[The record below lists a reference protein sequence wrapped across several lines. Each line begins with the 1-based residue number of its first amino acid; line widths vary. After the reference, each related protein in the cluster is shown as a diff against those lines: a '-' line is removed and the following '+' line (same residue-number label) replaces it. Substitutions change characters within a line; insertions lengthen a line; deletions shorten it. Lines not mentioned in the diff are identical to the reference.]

1 MSTSD
6 DVPSEIIDFKR
17 VSTGVGG
24 SYTKWQGKPPSHAV
38 FMVKT
43 EQGWTTVKAYD
54 LTERMV
60 YDDEVRIESG
70 AMGPKNIPFAN
81 DVPYDDLPASL
92 QTDIRE
98 RIIADFAD

>member
-1 MSTSD
+1 MSQSD
-6 DVPSEIIDFKR
+6 DAPTEVIDFKR

-43 EQGWTTVKAYD
+43 AGGWTTVKAYD
-54 LTERMV
+54 LTDRV
-60 YDDEVRIESG
+60 AYQDEVRIESG

-81 DVPYDDLPASL
+81 DVPYDDLPTTL

-98 RIIADFAD
+98 RIIADFED